1 MALIQLT
8 TVDDGAGG
16 NPTETAAQ
24 TQKLKT
30 ALTRVDGLRVV
41 EDRSGG
47 SEAGT
52 KSGAA
57 SLLGFALEVAT
68 SPHTVAAVG
77 VVLFEWLRH
86 SMGRSI
92 QLVVE
97 GEKILVESGSH
108 KRVEELVELLERK
121 LSSRAE

>member
-8 TVDDGAGG
+8 TVDGDAGG
-16 NPTETAAQ
+16 NPNEAAAQ

-30 ALTRVDGLRVV
+30 ALARVDGLRVV
-41 EDRSGG
+41 EDRSTGG
-47 SEAGT
+47 EAGT

-77 VVLFEWLRH
+77 VVLFEWLRY
-86 SMGRSI
+86 SMGRSV

-97 GEKILVESGSH
+97 GEKILIESGSH
-108 KRVEELVELLERK
+108 RRVEELVELLERK